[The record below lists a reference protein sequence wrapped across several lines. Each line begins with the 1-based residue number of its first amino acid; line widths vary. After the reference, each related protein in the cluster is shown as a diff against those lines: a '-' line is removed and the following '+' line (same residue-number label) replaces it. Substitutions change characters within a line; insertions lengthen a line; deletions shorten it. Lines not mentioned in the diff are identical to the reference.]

1 MNGLISILRYCLL
14 IKTLVITTIF
24 TNPESAS
31 GIICLTKSTCIAIK
45 LFVQLSPW
53 VMLLSDSW
61 IFFKYTIPPVRKSPE
76 NGLCLEIYPIYLEN
90 SETRINLL

>member
-1 MNGLISILRYCLL
+1 MNRLISILCYCLL
-14 IKTLVITTIF
+14 KKTLVITTDL

-53 VMLLSDSW
+53 VMFLSDSW

-76 NGLCLEIYPIYLEN
+76 MCLEIYPIYLEN
-90 SETRINLL
+90 SETRISLM